1 MAQRVLLTGASG
13 FIGRRLLGAL
23 TIAGVEVVAPLRKAE
38 QPSAGVDFVVG
49 ESIETIDWSPL
60 LRGVDA
66 IVHLAGIAH
75 TRGQSEE
82 AYDRVNA
89 EATLRLA
96 KAGEGRV
103 SSFVFVSSIRAI
115 SGPTSLEILDETSP
129 ARPSDAYGRSKL
141 KAETGLALLQSRAT
155 ILRPVVVYGKGAQG
169 NLARLLRLADS
180 PLPLP
185 FGALRAPRSFLSLD
199 NLVSA
204 ILFCLARADVGIET
218 FAVADPQPSCVADLV
233 AGLREGLERPPRLLH
248 VPPRLLGA
256 AARIAGQSGSA
267 ELLSGPLAVR
277 PRRLLEAGWS
287 PPVATSFEGARLWG
301 QSERGAR

>member
-1 MAQRVLLTGASG
+1 MARRVLVTGASG
-13 FIGRRLLGAL
+13 FIGRRLLPALIGAGL
-23 TIAGVEVVAPLRKAE
+23 EVVAPVRNA
-38 QPSAGVDFVVG
+38 QRPSAGVAFVNAQ
-49 ESIETIDWSPL
+49 SIETIDWGLL

-66 IVHLAGIAH
+66 IIHLAGIAH
-75 TRGQSEE
+75 TRDHSEE

-96 KAGEGRV
+96 KACEGRV

-115 SGPTSLEILDETSP
+115 SGPTAAEILDEESS
-129 ARPSDAYGRSKL
+129 ARPTDAYGRSKL
-141 KAETGLALLQSRAT
+141 KAEAGLALVLSRA
-155 ILRPVVVYGKGAQG
+155 IVLRPVVVYGQGVKG
-169 NLARLLRLADS
+169 NLARLLRLADGS
-180 PLPLP
+180 LPLP

-204 ILFCLARADVGIET
+204 ILFCMERTGAGTHA

-233 AGLREGLERPPRLLH
+233 AGLRQGLGRPARLLR
-248 VPPRLLGA
+248 VPPSLLGA
-256 AARIAGQSGSA
+256 AARIAGLSGAA

-287 PPVATSFEGARLWG
+287 PPIATSFDGARLWG
-301 QSERGAR
+301 ESERAAR